1 MAHITVIGGGI
12 IGRSWA
18 VVFAR
23 AGVMVRILSR
33 RKGARASI
41 LDDIAGAAQRAQAIK
56 PEVTVEA
63 LLARIT
69 VHEDLGEAVSDS
81 GFVMEAVEEDL
92 AVKAALFRELDHH
105 APPDAV
111 IASSTSSFG
120 ISRFAG
126 EILGRHRCIVAH
138 PAAPPHLIPVV
149 EIVPAPFTSLETV
162 EIVYE
167 LMQAIGQSPVM
178 VKREQ
183 PGFVMNR
190 LQGAL
195 LTEMF
200 RVIEDGLM
208 SPEDIDR
215 LISDGFGLRWA
226 FLGPLEGIDLNAPG
240 GIADYL
246 KRYGFMFNDLAN
258 ERGATAPVV
267 TQKLV
272 GLLHDSMRSALPVS
286 DLPRKLAWRD
296 ERMAQLRALR
306 VKLGPF
312 EADTD
317 GH

>member
-1 MAHITVIGGGI
+1 MAHIAVIGGGI

-23 AGVMVRILSR
+23 AGIAVRIFSR
-33 RKGARASI
+33 RKGA
-41 LDDIAGAAQRAQAIK
+41 GAAILNDICGAAERAEAIR
-56 PEVTVEA
+56 PDISVA
-63 LLARIT
+63 SLLARIT
-69 VHEDLGEAVSDS
+69 VHHDLGEAVIDS

-92 AVKAALFRELDHH
+92 AIKSALFRDLDHF
-105 APPDAV
+105 APADAV
-111 IASSTSSFG
+111 LASSTSSFG

-126 EILGRHRCIVAH
+126 EVLGRHRCIVAH

-149 EIVPAPFTSLETV
+149 EVVPAPFTSLETV
-162 EIVYE
+162 EMTYE
-167 LMQAIGQSPVM
+167 LMQAIGQAPVM

-208 SPEDIDR
+208 SPEDVDR

-246 KRYGFMFNDLAN
+246 KRYGFMFDDLAR
-258 ERGATAPVV
+258 EHGSTSTVV
-267 TQKLV
+267 SQKLV
-272 GLLHDSMRSALPVS
+272 GILHDAMRAALPLS
-286 DLPRKLAWRD
+286 DLPRKLQWRD
-296 ERMAQLRALR
+296 ERMAALRAM
-306 VKLGPF
+306 KKAAPF
-312 EADTD
+312 QDKA
-317 GH
+317 

>member
-1 MAHITVIGGGI
+1 MAHIAVIGGGI

-18 VVFAR
+18 LVFAR
-23 AGVMVRILSR
+23 AGLSVRVLSR
-33 RKGARASI
+33 RKGADAAI
-41 LDDIAGAAQRAQAIK
+41 LQDIQGAAERAEAIR
-56 PEVTVEA
+56 PDVSVES
-63 LLARIT
+63 LLDRISI
-69 VHEDLGEAVSDS
+69 HWDLAEAVTDS

-92 AVKAALFRELDHH
+92 AIKSALFRDLDHYV
-105 APPDAV
+105 PLDAV
-111 IASSTSSFG
+111 LASSTSSFG

-126 EILGRHRCIVAH
+126 EVLGRHRCIVAH

-162 EIVYE
+162 ESVYE
-167 LMQAIGQSPVM
+167 LMQAIGQAPVL

-208 SPEDIDR
+208 SPEDVDL

-246 KRYGFMFNDLAN
+246 KRYGFMFDDLAK
-258 ERGATAPVV
+258 ERGGASPVV
-267 TQKLV
+267 TQKVV
-272 GLLHDSMRSALPVS
+272 GMLHDAMRAALPLS
-286 DLPRKLAWRD
+286 DLPRKLGWRD
-296 ERMAQLRALR
+296 ERMAALRAM
-306 VKLGPF
+306 KKAAPF
-312 EADTD
+312 LDEA
-317 GH
+317 